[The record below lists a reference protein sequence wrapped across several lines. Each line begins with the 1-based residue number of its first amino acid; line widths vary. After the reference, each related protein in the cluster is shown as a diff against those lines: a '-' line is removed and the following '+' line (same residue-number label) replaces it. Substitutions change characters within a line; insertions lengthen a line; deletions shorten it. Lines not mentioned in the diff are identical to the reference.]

1 MSTQINR
8 PAPSNFLEKIT
19 GARANELSAAALSFA
34 YFFCLLASY
43 YVLRPIRDEM
53 AVQIGKNGLAEI
65 FTYVF
70 FTMLAVMPIFG
81 WLMARFP
88 RKKLLV
94 WMYVFFALNLVGFNF
109 YFSAAGQQTPFV
121 ARVFYVWV
129 SVYNLF
135 VISVFW
141 SFMADLFSSDQ
152 AKRIYGF
159 VAAGGTIGALAGP
172 IITVN
177 LVSVIGAKNLLLVSA
192 VFLVITIGLIQA
204 LVAWEKANAIS
215 DADKAQLAK
224 EEKPMGGSIWAGIR
238 DVITDPYLLA
248 ICAFL
253 FLYALLSSLLYFAQ
267 IDLLPKAI
275 PNSTERIELLAKTD
289 LAVNIITLAIQLLA
303 FGKLMTKLG
312 PKFMLVSIPMVSI
325 IGFIA
330 LAVSPV
336 LTVLLVFGVLRRAGE
351 YAVSKPARE
360 TLFNVLPTEQKYKA
374 KNVIDTL
381 VHRTGDV
388 SSTWIITLLS
398 RAGISLQTM
407 STAAVPLAIVWTA
420 VAWWLGSRAIE
431 KSKTTFVD
439 Q

>member
-1 MSTQINR
+1 MSTQANH
-8 PAPSNFLEKIT
+8 AEASNFLEKVT

-81 WLMARFP
+81 WLMARLP

-109 YFSAAGQQTPFV
+109 YFAGAGQQTPFV
-121 ARVFYVWV
+121 ARIFYVWV

-141 SFMADLFSSDQ
+141 SFMADLFTSDQ

-172 IITVN
+172 TITVN
-177 LVSVIGAKNLLLVSA
+177 LVGVIGAKNLLLVSA
-192 VFLVITIGLIQA
+192 AFLMVTIALIQA
-204 LVAWEKANAIS
+204 LVSWEKSNAVS
-215 DADKAQLAK
+215 EQDKAQLAK

-238 DVITDPYLLA
+238 DVVTDPYLLA
-248 ICAFL
+248 ICGFL

-275 PNSTERIELLAKTD
+275 PDSVERIQLLAKTD

-312 PKFMLVSIPMVSI
+312 PKFMLVSIPVVSI
-325 IGFIA
+325 FGFVA
-330 LAVSPV
+330 LAISPV

-398 RAGISLQTM
+398 RAGVNLQTM
-407 STAAVPLAIVWTA
+407 STAAVPLAIIWTA

-431 KSKTTFVD
+431 KSKTTIVD

>member
-1 MSTQINR
+1 MSTPHSSTTE
-8 PAPSNFLEKIT
+8 PANFLEKVT

-70 FTMLAVMPIFG
+70 LAMLIVTPIFG
-81 WLMARFP
+81 WLMARYA

-94 WMYVFFALNLVGFNF
+94 WLYVFFALNLLAFNF
-109 YFSAAGQQTPFV
+109 YFSTAGQQSPLI
-121 ARVFYVWV
+121 ARVFYIWV

-141 SFMADLFSSDQ
+141 SFMADLFTSDQ

-159 VAAGGTIGALAGP
+159 VAAGGTIGAIAGP
-172 IITVN
+172 FITVN

-192 VFLVITIGLIQA
+192 GFLIIAIVLITL
-204 LVAWEKANAIS
+204 LVRWEKANAVS
-215 DADKAQLAK
+215 DEEKAQLAN
-224 EEKPMGGSIWAGIR
+224 EEKPMGGSVWAGLR

-248 ICAFL
+248 ICGFL

-275 PNSTERIELLAKTD
+275 PNSNERIELLGKTD
-289 LAVNIITLAIQLLA
+289 LAVNIITLSIQLLA

-312 PKFMLVSIPMVSI
+312 PRFMLVAMPVLSV
-325 IGFIA
+325 IGFVA
-330 LAVSPV
+330 MAVSPV
-336 LTVLLVFGVLRRAGE
+336 LTVLLVFGVIRRAGE

-407 STAAVPLAIVWTA
+407 SSAAVPVAAVWTL
-420 VAWWLGSRAIE
+420 VAFWLGSRAIE
-431 KSKTTFVD
+431 KSKLSERG
-439 Q
+439 